1 MASILIDID
10 GFFQPSNDGNKY
22 FSDETG
28 GIALDYDFET
38 PEGLCQQYYLGY
50 RSSMYVCEDSIDDEK
65 EDEIYKTIKE
75 HNQNCLEMAMGAT
88 LAHLSGKSHVPVDF
102 LWIVKQFIIEQIHE
116 RYHDAN
122 KIEIRLSM
130 KPSISAHTK
139 NNIIIFP
146 ALARSVLLHCNLL
159 FLNDFFRKDD
169 DKHIPDKIDRQGLA
183 RFCLPYFLF
192 CHDNLS
198 VRNLPIIGAA
208 TCDAFTAAHQLTNI
222 QLIFI
227 IAHEYAHLLS
237 HHNRKKI
244 VDSEINKDIEKEADD
259 FALDILLRYIKTSH
273 SDTAADVF
281 TALRLLFKYQL
292 LEYETGCLVRG
303 ENLDVCDAEFEH
315 RRSNIQHKLI
325 ENENLERFYVYDAFC
340 FTEAI
345 ELQNIL
351 QEYGVT
357 LIDDIIDAFY
367 ESENTGEIRPWWKT
381 IKNKQ

>member
-1 MASILIDID
+1 MHLPPPTNW
-10 GFFQPSNDGNKY
+10 Q
-22 FSDETG
+22 
-28 GIALDYDFET
+28 
-38 PEGLCQQYYLGY
+38 
-50 RSSMYVCEDSIDDEK
+50 
-65 EDEIYKTIKE
+65 IY
-75 HNQNCLEMAMGAT
+75 
-88 LAHLSGKSHVPVDF
+88 SWF
-102 LWIVKQFIIEQIHE
+102 
-116 RYHDAN
+116 
-122 KIEIRLSM
+122 
-130 KPSISAHTK
+130 
-139 NNIIIFP
+139 
-146 ALARSVLLHCNLL
+146 
-159 FLNDFFRKDD
+159 
-169 DKHIPDKIDRQGLA
+169 
-183 RFCLPYFLF
+183 
-192 CHDNLS
+192 
-198 VRNLPIIGAA
+198 
-208 TCDAFTAAHQLTNI
+208 
-222 QLIFI
+222 FI